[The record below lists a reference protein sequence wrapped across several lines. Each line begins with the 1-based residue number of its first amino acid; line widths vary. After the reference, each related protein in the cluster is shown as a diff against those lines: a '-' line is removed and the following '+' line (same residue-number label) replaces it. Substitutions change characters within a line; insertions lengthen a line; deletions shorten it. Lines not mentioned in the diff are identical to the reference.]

1 VTKRK
6 QYSAEFKA
14 KVALAAIR
22 GDGTIAEL
30 ASRYQIHPNMI
41 TKWKRDAL
49 DGMKATFAKGDK
61 ARGLDREAEIKALQA
76 KIGELVV
83 ERDFLT
89 RAFDR

>member
-1 VTKRK
+1 MAKRK
-6 QYSAEFKA
+6 QYSVEFKA

-22 GDGTIAEL
+22 GDETVAEL

-41 TKWKRDAL
+41 AKWKRMAL
-49 DGMKATFAKGDK
+49 DNMKDTFR
-61 ARGLDREAEIKALQA
+61 RGRSASAADREAEIRTLQA

-83 ERDFLT
+83 ERDFLA